1 VTDLRTLVT
10 PPPGRPPSGGRPARS
25 SDTAW
30 HPRQRTTAGGWVVV
44 ALLSVGC
51 FLVLMPVVWM
61 VLTSLKSADEVFVM
75 PPVWLFQPQ
84 WHNYLDVLTLV
95 PFQRYILNTATI
107 VGFTVLGTLLSC
119 SFCAYGFAR
128 LRAPGKNSIFLVLM
142 ATLMLPSTV
151 TLVPTYIV
159 FNNLGWLNTFKPL
172 IIPAFFG
179 SAFFIFLF
187 RQFFLGIPK
196 ELEEAARIDGA
207 SYLRIWWTLFLPM
220 SWPVIATVTVFT
232 FVGSYNDF
240 FGPVIYLSDESK
252 YTIAV
257 ALSYFSGSPR
267 IGPQIHLTM
276 AATTIAALPSVVV
289 FLLAQR
295 YFMRGIAVSGLSK

>member
-1 VTDLRTLVT
+1 MTADLTTKRAPTRRARRG
-10 PPPGRPPSGGRPARS
+10 PERPRLSLG
-25 SDTAW
+25 AW
-30 HPRQRTTAGGWVVV
+30 IRMII
-44 ALLSVGC
+44 LSIGC
-51 FLVLMPVVWM
+51 FVVLMPVIWM
-61 VLTSLKSADEVFVM
+61 VLTSLKSPDQVFVQ
-75 PPVWLFQPQ
+75 PPTWWFSPQ
-84 WHNYLDVLTLV
+84 WHNYADVLTLV
-95 PFQRYILNTATI
+95 PFQKYILNTATI
-107 VGFTVLGTLLSC
+107 VGFVVLGTLLSC

-128 LRAPGKNSIFLVLM
+128 LRAPGRKAIFLVLM
-142 ATLMLPSTV
+142 ATLMLPTTV

-159 FNNLGWLNTFKPL
+159 FNHLGWLNTFKPL
-172 IIPAFFG
+172 ILPAFFG

-196 ELEEAARIDGA
+196 ELEDAARIDGA
-207 SYLRIWWTLFLPM
+207 GYLRIWWTIFLPL

-232 FVGSYNDF
+232 FIGAYNDF

-267 IGPQIHLTM
+267 IGPQVHLMM
-276 AATTIAALPSVVV
+276 AATTIAALPSIIV

-295 YFMRGIAVSGLSK
+295 YFIRGIAVSGISK

>member
-1 VTDLRTLVT
+1 MTTKASIPLGTRIRLV
-10 PPPGRPPSGGRPARS
+10 
-25 SDTAW
+25 
-30 HPRQRTTAGGWVVV
+30 V
-44 ALLSVGC
+44 LSVGC
-51 FLVLMPVVWM
+51 FVVLLPVAWM
-61 VLTSLKSADEVFVM
+61 VLTSLKAAHQVFVM
-75 PPVWLFQPQ
+75 PPIWFFRPQ
-84 WHNYLDVLTLV
+84 WHNYADVLTLV
-95 PFQRYILNTATI
+95 PFQKYILNTATI
-107 VGFTVLGTLLSC
+107 VGFVMLGTLLSC

-128 LRAPGKNSIFLVLM
+128 LRAPGRDPLFIVLM

-159 FNNLGWLNTFKPL
+159 FNRIGWLNTFRPL
-172 IIPAFFG
+172 ILPAFFG

-207 SYLRIWWTLFLPM
+207 GNLRIWWTIFLPL

-232 FVGSYNDF
+232 FIGAYNDF

-267 IGPQIHLTM
+267 IGPQMQLTM
-276 AATTIAALPSVVV
+276 AATTIAALPSVLV

-295 YFMRGIAVSGLSK
+295 YFIRGIAVSGVNK

>member
-1 VTDLRTLVT
+1 MSRRRLPLGIWIRLV
-10 PPPGRPPSGGRPARS
+10 
-25 SDTAW
+25 
-30 HPRQRTTAGGWVVV
+30 V
-44 ALLSVGC
+44 LSVGC
-51 FLVLMPVVWM
+51 FAVLMPVVWM
-61 VLTSLKSADEVFVM
+61 VLTSLKAPHQVFVTPPIWTFSPQWGNYAEVFE
-75 PPVWLFQPQ
+75 
-84 WHNYLDVLTLV
+84 LV

-107 VGFTVLGTLLSC
+107 VGLVVLGTLLSC
-119 SFCAYGFAR
+119 SFTAYGFAR
-128 LRAPGKNSIFLVLM
+128 LRAPGRNAIFMVLM
-142 ATLMLPSTV
+142 ATLMLPTTV

-159 FNNLGWLNTFKPL
+159 FNHLGWLNTFKPL
-172 IIPAFFG
+172 ILPAFFG

-187 RQFFLGIPK
+187 RQFFLGIPR

-207 SYLRIWWTLFLPM
+207 GYLRIWWAIFLPL

-232 FVGSYNDF
+232 FIASYNDF

-267 IGPQIHLTM
+267 IGPQMHLTM
-276 AATTIAALPSVVV
+276 AATTIAALPSILV

-295 YFMRGIAVSGLSK
+295 YFIRGIAVSGVNK

>member
-1 VTDLRTLVT
+1 MTTTTNPTAGSTADR
-10 PPPGRPPSGGRPARS
+10 GRPKLPLGTWIRL
-25 SDTAW
+25 
-30 HPRQRTTAGGWVVV
+30 VV
-44 ALLSVGC
+44 LTIGC
-51 FLVLMPVVWM
+51 FVVLMPVVWM
-61 VLTSLKSADEVFVM
+61 VLTSLKSPEQVFVM
-75 PPVWLFQPQ
+75 PPIWLFSPQ

-95 PFQRYILNTATI
+95 PFHKYILNTATI
-107 VGFTVLGTLLSC
+107 VGMVVLGTLLSC

-128 LRAPGKNSIFLVLM
+128 LKAPGRNAIFFALM
-142 ATLMLPSTV
+142 ATLMLPTTV

-159 FNNLGWLNTFKPL
+159 FNQIGWLNTFKPL
-172 IIPAFFG
+172 ILPAFFG

-207 SYLRIWWTLFLPM
+207 SYLRIWWTIFLPL

-232 FVGSYNDF
+232 FIGAYNDF

-276 AATTIAALPSVVV
+276 AATTIAALPSILV
-289 FLLAQR
+289 FLFAQR
-295 YFMRGIAVSGLSK
+295 YFIRGIAVSGVNK

>member
-1 VTDLRTLVT
+1 VSTTASTRPRRPKL
-10 PPPGRPPSGGRPARS
+10 PPGTLIRLI
-25 SDTAW
+25 
-30 HPRQRTTAGGWVVV
+30 V
-44 ALLSVGC
+44 LSVGC
-51 FLVLMPVVWM
+51 FVVLMPVAWM
-61 VLTSLKSADEVFVM
+61 VLTSLKSADQVFVM
-75 PPVWLFQPQ
+75 PPIWTFSPQ
-84 WHNYLDVLTLV
+84 WHNYRDVLTLV
-95 PFQRYILNTATI
+95 PFQKYILNTATI
-107 VGFTVLGTLLSC
+107 VGFVVLGTLLSC

-128 LRAPGKNSIFLVLM
+128 LKAPGRNAIFFVLM
-142 ATLMLPSTV
+142 GTLMLPTTV

-159 FNNLGWLNTFKPL
+159 FNHIGWLNTFKPL
-172 IIPAFFG
+172 IVPAFFG

-207 SYLRIWWTLFLPM
+207 GYLRIWWRIFLPL

-232 FVGSYNDF
+232 FIGAYNDF

-267 IGPQIHLTM
+267 IGPQMHLTM
-276 AATTIAALPSVVV
+276 AATTIAALPSILV

-295 YFMRGIAVSGLSK
+295 YFIRGIAVSGVNK

>member
-1 VTDLRTLVT
+1 MNDDDDDGRAGEHPTGEALA
-10 PPPGRPPSGGRPARS
+10 GRPRMRIGSWIAIVGVS
-25 SDTAW
+25 
-30 HPRQRTTAGGWVVV
+30 
-44 ALLSVGC
+44 LGC
-51 FLVLMPVVWM
+51 FAVLLPVVWM
-61 VLTSLKSADEVFVM
+61 VLTSLKSASQVFVS
-75 PPVWLFQPQ
+75 PPIWIFKPH
-84 WHNYLDVLTLV
+84 WSNYAEVLQLV

-107 VGFTVLGTLLSC
+107 VGLTVLGTLLSC

-128 LRAPGKNSIFLVLM
+128 LRAPGRNAIFITLM
-142 ATLMLPSTV
+142 ATLMLPTTV

-159 FNNLGWLNTFKPL
+159 FNHLGWLNTFKPL
-172 IIPAFFG
+172 ILPAFFG

-207 SYLRIWWTLFLPM
+207 GYLRIWWTIFLPL

-232 FVGSYNDF
+232 FVGAYNDF

-267 IGPQIHLTM
+267 IGPQQHLLM
-276 AATTIAALPSVVV
+276 AATTIAALPSIIV

-295 YFMRGIAVSGLSK
+295 YFIKGIAVSGVSK

>member
-1 VTDLRTLVT
+1 MTTT
-10 PPPGRPPSGGRPARS
+10 TTRPARVTS
-25 SDTAW
+25 RRRPARARLGRWSL
-30 HPRQRTTAGGWVVV
+30 VVV
-44 ALLSVGC
+44 LSLGC
-51 FLVLMPVVWM
+51 FVVLLPVVWM
-61 VLTSLKSADEVFVM
+61 VLTSLKTSDQVFVN
-75 PPVWLFQPQ
+75 PPLWLFTPQ
-84 WHNYLDVLTLV
+84 WHNYAEVLTLV

-107 VGFTVLGTLLSC
+107 VGFVVLGTLLSC

-128 LRAPGKNSIFLVLM
+128 LRAPGRNAIFFVLM
-142 ATLMLPSTV
+142 ATLMLPTTV

-172 IIPAFFG
+172 ILPAFFG
-179 SAFFIFLF
+179 SAFFVFLF

-207 SYLRIWWTLFLPM
+207 GYLRIWWTIFMPL
-220 SWPVIATVTVFT
+220 SWPVIATVSVFT
-232 FVGSYNDF
+232 FVGAYNDF

-267 IGPQIHLTM
+267 IGPQMHLTM

-295 YFMRGIAVSGLSK
+295 YFVRGIAVSGINK

>member
-1 VTDLRTLVT
+1 MSTTVRPFRASGTRPRMTVGSWLVT
-10 PPPGRPPSGGRPARS
+10 I
-25 SDTAW
+25 
-30 HPRQRTTAGGWVVV
+30 
-44 ALLSVGC
+44 ALSLGC
-51 FLVLMPVVWM
+51 LLVLLPVVWM
-61 VLTSLKSADEVFVM
+61 VLTSLKAPDQVFRM
-75 PPVWLFQPQ
+75 PPLWVFTPQ
-84 WHNYLDVLTLV
+84 WGNYPEVLQLV

-107 VGFTVLGTLLSC
+107 VGLVTAGTLLSC

-128 LRAPGKNSIFLVLM
+128 LKAPGRNTIFLILM
-142 ATLMLPSTV
+142 ATLMLPTTV

-159 FNNLGWLNTFKPL
+159 FNHLGWLNTFKPL
-172 IIPAFFG
+172 ILPAFFG

-207 SYLRIWWTLFLPM
+207 SYLRIWWTIFLPL
-220 SWPVIATVTVFT
+220 SWPVIATVSVFT
-232 FVGSYNDF
+232 FVAAYNDF

-267 IGPQIHLTM
+267 IGPQTHLLM
-276 AATTIAALPSVVV
+276 AATTIAALPSIVV

-295 YFMRGIAVSGLSK
+295 YFIKGIAVSGVSK

>member
-1 VTDLRTLVT
+1 MGT
-10 PPPGRPPSGGRPARS
+10 
-25 SDTAW
+25 
-30 HPRQRTTAGGWVVV
+30 TTATRMRQKTRLPLGTWIRLIV
-44 ALLSVGC
+44 LSVGC
-51 FLVLMPVVWM
+51 FVVLMPVAWM
-61 VLTSLKSADEVFVM
+61 VLTSLKSASQVFVM
-75 PPVWLFQPQ
+75 PPIWTFSPQ

-95 PFQRYILNTATI
+95 PFQKYILNTATI
-107 VGFTVLGTLLSC
+107 VGMVVLGTLLSC
-119 SFCAYGFAR
+119 SFCGYGFAR
-128 LRAPGKNSIFLVLM
+128 LKAPGRNAIFFILM
-142 ATLMLPSTV
+142 ATLMLPTTV

-159 FNNLGWLNTFKPL
+159 FNHIGWLNTFKPL
-172 IIPAFFG
+172 IVPAFFG

-207 SYLRIWWTLFLPM
+207 GYLRIWWTIFLPL

-232 FVGSYNDF
+232 FIGAYNDF
-240 FGPVIYLSDESK
+240 FGPLIYLSDESK

-267 IGPQIHLTM
+267 IGPQMHLTM
-276 AATTIAALPSVVV
+276 AATTIAALPSIIV

-295 YFMRGIAVSGLSK
+295 YFIRGIAVSGVNK

>member
-1 VTDLRTLVT
+1 MTATSGPVRVSRPRASSRGGLGRWLLVFVL
-10 PPPGRPPSGGRPARS
+10 A
-25 SDTAW
+25 
-30 HPRQRTTAGGWVVV
+30 
-44 ALLSVGC
+44 VGC
-51 FLVLMPVVWM
+51 FAVLLPVVWM
-61 VLTSLKSADEVFVM
+61 VLTSLKSSDQVFVN
-75 PPVWLFQPQ
+75 PPVWSFTPQ
-84 WHNYLDVLTLV
+84 WHNYVDVLTLV

-107 VGFTVLGTLLSC
+107 VGLVVVGTLLSC

-128 LRAPGKNSIFLVLM
+128 LRAPGRNAIFFVLM
-142 ATLMLPSTV
+142 ATLMLPTTV

-159 FNNLGWLNTFKPL
+159 FNNLGWLNTFRPL
-172 IIPAFFG
+172 ILPAFFG
-179 SAFFIFLF
+179 SAFFVFLF

-207 SYLRIWWTLFLPM
+207 GYLRIWWTIFLPL
-220 SWPVIATVTVFT
+220 SWPVIATVSVFT
-232 FVGSYNDF
+232 FVGAYNDF

-267 IGPQIHLTM
+267 IGPQMHLTM

-295 YFMRGIAVSGLSK
+295 YFVRGIAVSGINK

>member
-1 VTDLRTLVT
+1 MTATEAPPRRDTRPDDRGLR
-10 PPPGRPPSGGRPARS
+10 RS
-25 SDTAW
+25 QLGVGAW
-30 HPRQRTTAGGWVVV
+30 VRLLA
-44 ALLSVGC
+44 LSVGC
-51 FLVLMPVVWM
+51 FVVLMPVVWM
-61 VLTSLKSADEVFVM
+61 VLTSLKSGSEVFVM
-75 PPVWLFQPQ
+75 PPVWTFAPQ

-107 VGFTVLGTLLSC
+107 VGLVVLGTLLSC

-128 LRAPGKNSIFLVLM
+128 LQAPGRNGIFLLLM
-142 ATLMLPSTV
+142 ATLMLPTTV

-159 FNNLGWLNTFKPL
+159 FNNIGWLNTFKPL
-172 IIPAFFG
+172 IVPAFFG

-187 RQFFLGIPK
+187 RQFFMGIPK

-207 SYLRIWWTLFLPM
+207 GYLRIWWTLFLPL
-220 SWPVIATVTVFT
+220 SWPVIATVAVFT
-232 FVGSYNDF
+232 FVGAYNDF

-267 IGPQIHLTM
+267 IGPQVQLTM
-276 AATTIAALPSVVV
+276 AATTIAALPSIIV

-295 YFMRGIAVSGLSK
+295 SFLKGIAVSGVSK

>member
-1 VTDLRTLVT
+1 MSTTVRPFRASGTRPRMTVGSWLVT
-10 PPPGRPPSGGRPARS
+10 I
-25 SDTAW
+25 
-30 HPRQRTTAGGWVVV
+30 
-44 ALLSVGC
+44 ALSLGC
-51 FLVLMPVVWM
+51 LLVLLPVVWM
-61 VLTSLKSADEVFVM
+61 VLTSLKAPNQVFRM
-75 PPVWLFQPQ
+75 PPLWVFTPQ
-84 WHNYLDVLTLV
+84 WGNYPEVLQLV

-107 VGFTVLGTLLSC
+107 VGLVTAGTLLSC

-128 LRAPGKNSIFLVLM
+128 LKAPGRNTIFLILM
-142 ATLMLPSTV
+142 ATLMLPTTV

-159 FNNLGWLNTFKPL
+159 FNHLGWLNTFKPL
-172 IIPAFFG
+172 ILPAFFG

-207 SYLRIWWTLFLPM
+207 SYLRIWWTIFLPL
-220 SWPVIATVTVFT
+220 SWPVIATVSVFT
-232 FVGSYNDF
+232 FVAAYNDF

-267 IGPQIHLTM
+267 IGPQIHLLM
-276 AATTIAALPSVVV
+276 AATTIAALPSIVV

-295 YFMRGIAVSGLSK
+295 YFIKGIAVSGVSK

>member
-1 VTDLRTLVT
+1 MSTDVRPFRASKSRPRMTL
-10 PPPGRPPSGGRPARS
+10 GS
-25 SDTAW
+25 
-30 HPRQRTTAGGWVVV
+30 WVLTI
-44 ALLSVGC
+44 ALSIGC
-51 FLVLMPVVWM
+51 LLVLMPVVWM
-61 VLTSLKSADEVFVM
+61 VLTSLKAPDQVFKM
-75 PPVWLFQPQ
+75 PPIWIFQPQ
-84 WHNYLDVLTLV
+84 WSNYPEVLQLV

-107 VGFTVLGTLLSC
+107 VGMVTVGTLLSC

-128 LRAPGKNSIFLVLM
+128 LKAPGRNAIFLILM
-142 ATLMLPSTV
+142 ATLMLPTTV

-159 FNNLGWLNTFKPL
+159 FNHLGWLNTFKPL
-172 IIPAFFG
+172 ILPAFFG
-179 SAFFIFLF
+179 SSFFIFLF

-207 SYLRIWWTLFLPM
+207 GYLRIWWTIFLPL
-220 SWPVIATVTVFT
+220 SWPVIATVSVFT
-232 FVGSYNDF
+232 FVAAYNDF

-267 IGPQIHLTM
+267 IGPQTHLLM
-276 AATTIAALPSVVV
+276 AATTIAALPSIVV

-295 YFMRGIAVSGLSK
+295 YFIKGIAVSGVSK

>member
-1 VTDLRTLVT
+1 MATVVDQTAGVT
-10 PPPGRPPSGGRPARS
+10 PDRRRRLPLG
-25 SDTAW
+25 T
-30 HPRQRTTAGGWVVV
+30 WVRLVV
-44 ALLSVGC
+44 LSVGC
-51 FLVLMPVVWM
+51 FAVLMPVVWM
-61 VLTSLKSADEVFVM
+61 VLTSLKSANEVFVM
-75 PPVWLFQPQ
+75 PPIWVFAPQ
-84 WHNYLDVLTLV
+84 WHNYVDVLTLV

-107 VGFTVLGTLLSC
+107 VGMVVAGTLLSC

-128 LRAPGKNSIFLVLM
+128 LKAPGRNAIFLILM
-142 ATLMLPSTV
+142 ATLMLPTTV

-159 FNNLGWLNTFKPL
+159 FNQIGWLNTFKPL
-172 IIPAFFG
+172 ILPAFFG

-207 SYLRIWWTLFLPM
+207 SYLRIWWTIFLPL

-232 FVGSYNDF
+232 FIGAYNDF
-240 FGPVIYLSDESK
+240 FGPVIYLTDDTKWTVS
-252 YTIAV
+252 V
-257 ALSYFSGSPR
+257 ALSYFQGSPR

-276 AATTIAALPSVVV
+276 AATTIAALPSILV

-295 YFMRGIAVSGLSK
+295 YFIRGIAVSGVNK

>member
-1 VTDLRTLVT
+1 MGT
-10 PPPGRPPSGGRPARS
+10 
-25 SDTAW
+25 
-30 HPRQRTTAGGWVVV
+30 TTATRVRHKTRLPLGTWVRLIV
-44 ALLSVGC
+44 LSVGC
-51 FLVLMPVVWM
+51 FVVLMPVAWM
-61 VLTSLKSADEVFVM
+61 VLTSLKSASQVFVM
-75 PPVWLFQPQ
+75 PPIWTFSPQ

-95 PFQRYILNTATI
+95 PFQKYILNTATI
-107 VGFTVLGTLLSC
+107 VGMVVLGTLLSC

-128 LRAPGKNSIFLVLM
+128 LKAPGRNAIFFILM
-142 ATLMLPSTV
+142 ATLMLPTTV

-159 FNNLGWLNTFKPL
+159 FNHIGWLNTFKPL
-172 IIPAFFG
+172 IVPAFFG

-207 SYLRIWWTLFLPM
+207 GYLRIWWTIFLPL

-232 FVGSYNDF
+232 FIGAYNDF
-240 FGPVIYLSDESK
+240 FGPLIYLSDESK

-267 IGPQIHLTM
+267 IGPQMHLTM
-276 AATTIAALPSVVV
+276 AATTIAALPSIIV

-295 YFMRGIAVSGLSK
+295 YFIRGIAVSGVNK

>member
-1 VTDLRTLVT
+1 MTATVSASSRRRGRRGDRPRMTPGSWIVTI
-10 PPPGRPPSGGRPARS
+10 
-25 SDTAW
+25 
-30 HPRQRTTAGGWVVV
+30 
-44 ALLSVGC
+44 LLAVGC
-51 FLVLMPVVWM
+51 FVVLMPVVWM
-61 VLTSLKSADEVFVM
+61 VLTSLKAADQVFVM
-75 PPVWLFQPQ
+75 PPIWVFEPQ
-84 WHNYLDVLTLV
+84 WGNYAEVLRLV
-95 PFQRYILNTATI
+95 PFQRYVLNTATI
-107 VGFTVLGTLLSC
+107 VGLVVLGTLLSC

-128 LRAPGKNSIFLVLM
+128 LQAPGRNVIFTVLM
-142 ATLMLPSTV
+142 ATLMLPTTV

-159 FNNLGWLNTFKPL
+159 FNHLGWLNTFKPL
-172 IIPAFFG
+172 ILPAFFG

-207 SYLRIWWTLFLPM
+207 GYLRIWWTIFLPL
-220 SWPVIATVTVFT
+220 SWPVVATVTVFT
-232 FVGSYNDF
+232 FVAAYNDF

-267 IGPQIHLTM
+267 IGPQTHLLM
-276 AATTIAALPSVVV
+276 AATTIAALPSILV

-295 YFMRGIAVSGLSK
+295 YFIKGIAVSGISK

>member
-1 VTDLRTLVT
+1 MSATVSDRADHT
-10 PPPGRPPSGGRPARS
+10 PARHS
-25 SDTAW
+25 RRKAERPKMTLGSWIVTI
-30 HPRQRTTAGGWVVV
+30 
-44 ALLSVGC
+44 LLSIGC
-51 FLVLMPVVWM
+51 FAVLLPVVWM
-61 VLTSLKSADEVFVM
+61 VLTSLKAPDQVFVA
-75 PPVWLFQPQ
+75 PPIWIFEPQ
-84 WHNYLDVLTLV
+84 WSNYPEVLNLV

-107 VGFTVLGTLLSC
+107 VGFVVLGTLLSC

-128 LRAPGKNSIFLVLM
+128 LRAPGRNAIFLILM
-142 ATLMLPSTV
+142 ATLMLPTTV

-159 FNNLGWLNTFKPL
+159 FNQLGWLNTFKPL
-172 IIPAFFG
+172 ILPAFFG

-207 SYLRIWWTLFLPM
+207 SYLRIWWSLFLPM

-232 FVGSYNDF
+232 FVAAYNDF

-267 IGPQIHLTM
+267 VGPQTHLLM
-276 AATTIAALPSVVV
+276 AATTIAALPSIVV

-295 YFMRGIAVSGLSK
+295 YFIKGIAVSGVTK

>member
-1 VTDLRTLVT
+1 MT
-10 PPPGRPPSGGRPARS
+10 
-25 SDTAW
+25 
-30 HPRQRTTAGGWVVV
+30 TTATPKTSGAERPYRASG
-44 ALLSVGC
+44 ALPRMTVGSWIITAVLAVGC

-61 VLTSLKSADEVFVM
+61 VLTSLKSPEQVFVM
-75 PPVWLFQPQ
+75 PPVWFFQPQ
-84 WHNYLDVLTLV
+84 WGNYPEVLTLV
-95 PFQRYILNTATI
+95 PFHRYILNTATI
-107 VGFTVLGTLLSC
+107 VGFVVLGTLLSC

-128 LRAPGKNSIFLVLM
+128 LRAKGRNVIFLVLM
-142 ATLMLPSTV
+142 ATLMLPTTV

-159 FNNLGWLNTFKPL
+159 FNHLGWLNTFTPL
-172 IIPAFFG
+172 ILPAFFG

-207 SYLRIWWTLFLPM
+207 GYLRIWWTIFMPL

-232 FVGSYNDF
+232 FVAAYNDF

-267 IGPQIHLTM
+267 IGPQMHLTM
-276 AATTIAALPSVVV
+276 AATTIAAIPSIVV

-295 YFMRGIAVSGLSK
+295 YFIRGIAVSGISK

>member
-1 VTDLRTLVT
+1 MTRRTRLPVGT
-10 PPPGRPPSGGRPARS
+10 WIRLI
-25 SDTAW
+25 
-30 HPRQRTTAGGWVVV
+30 V
-44 ALLSVGC
+44 LSVGC
-51 FLVLMPVVWM
+51 FAVLTPVAWM
-61 VLTSLKSADEVFVM
+61 VLTSLKSPSQVFVM
-75 PPVWLFQPQ
+75 PPIWTFTPQ
-84 WHNYLDVLTLV
+84 WHNYVEVFQLV

-107 VGFTVLGTLLSC
+107 VGLVVLGTLLSC
-119 SFCAYGFAR
+119 SFSAYGFAR
-128 LRAPGKNSIFLVLM
+128 LRAPGRNAIFLALM
-142 ATLMLPSTV
+142 ATLMLPTTV

-159 FNNLGWLNTFKPL
+159 FNHIGWLNTFKPL
-172 IIPAFFG
+172 ILPAFFG

-187 RQFFLGIPK
+187 RQFFMGIPR

-207 SYLRIWWTLFLPM
+207 GYLRIWWTIFLPL

-232 FVGSYNDF
+232 FIATYNDF

-267 IGPQIHLTM
+267 IGPQMHLTM
-276 AATTIAALPSVVV
+276 AATTIAALPSILV

-295 YFMRGIAVSGLSK
+295 YFIRGIAVSGVNK